1 MVGAA
6 WLPYIFWL
14 LLRLLRQRGHWRT
27 AILTGLVLGGLAVS
41 HTPLT
46 LLLIPV
52 VSLFCLGWLALEI
65 RQWRDLLR
73 TISGLLLA
81 AGVGLGLA
89 AFFILPAIFEKNA
102 VTFAGA
108 AFGPNSYAPWPDA
121 LALWRPIYPN
131 LSNYA
136 LFGTL
141 HPLLALVGLIVLTYN
156 WRKQKSDNSSSLR
169 LALLLGA
176 LLLGLVLLQFSPSSV
191 VWDAFPIFES
201 VQFSARLMDFVV
213 VLTTPLV
220 GGLLLL
226 RSASSTA
233 KAAGPEASTTIIDT
247 DVGTE
252 KAGLGLKNKKLWP
265 ALRVYLVAGVVVAL
279 LGWASLGQLSFA
291 YWPFSFDGSISL
303 KALQAQIKNGDTQY
317 LPQAATD
324 LNAIQTFRQPVFA
337 DGRPSTTQYSLQLE
351 PNGLTNRRLVATLS
365 SAGWIVLPIFYYPGW
380 HAFSDGQDLALQAM
394 AQTGLLSFE
403 LPSGSHIVALDF
415 TDTPVRFVSNILS
428 VLTLLGLAILAGSR
442 WFWYLLRKKKK
453 IKIGERSAC

>member
-1 MVGAA
+1 
-6 WLPYIFWL
+6 
-14 LLRLLRQRGHWRT
+14 
-27 AILTGLVLGGLAVS
+27 
-41 HTPLT
+41 
-46 LLLIPV
+46 
-52 VSLFCLGWLALEI
+52 
-65 RQWRDLLR
+65 
-73 TISGLLLA
+73 
-81 AGVGLGLA
+81 LA

-108 AFGPNSYAPWPDA
+108 AFGSNSYAPWPEA

-141 HPLLALVGLIVLTYN
+141 HPLLALVGLVVLIYS
-156 WRKQKSDNSSSLR
+156 WRKRDSSSLRR

-176 LLLGLVLLQFSPSSV
+176 LLVGLVLLQFSPSSL

-213 VLTTPLV
+213 VLAAPLV

-226 RSASSTA
+226 RSASSSA
-233 KAAGPEASTTIIDT
+233 KAVEPEASTETSTTIIDT
-247 DVGTE
+247 E
-252 KAGLGLKNKKLWP
+252 KAGSSLKNKKFWQ
-265 ALRVYLVAGVVVAL
+265 ALRIYLVAGLVVAL

-324 LNAIQTFRQPVFA
+324 LNAIQTFRPPVFA
-337 DGRPSTTQYSLQLE
+337 DGRPSTSQDNLRLE

-365 SAGWIVLPIFYYPGW
+365 SPGRIVLPIFYYPGW
-380 HAFSDGQDLALQAM
+380 HAFSDGQDLALQAT

-403 LPSGSHIVALDF
+403 LPTGSHMVALDF
-415 TDTPVRFVSNILS
+415 TDTPVRFISNILT
-428 VLTLLGLAILAGSR
+428 VLTLLGLAALAGFR
-442 WFWYLLRKKKK
+442 WFWYLLYKNKNK
-453 IKIGERSAC
+453 IKIGERSEC